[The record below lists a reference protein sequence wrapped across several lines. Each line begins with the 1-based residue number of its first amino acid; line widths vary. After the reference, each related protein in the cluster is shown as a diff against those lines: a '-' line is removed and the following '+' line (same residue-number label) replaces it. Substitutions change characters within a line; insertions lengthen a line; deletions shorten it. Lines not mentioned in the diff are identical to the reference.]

1 MRQPRSLAPP
11 PGQSLLRF
19 MLLLL
24 LIPAAFAAAAH
35 AAESPPFTLVRAFTT
50 LPVHSPT
57 HLGPSGDGSGRLF
70 LAEKSGII
78 RVYHPA
84 RQDTGA
90 IFIDLQPQALD
101 FRPETGLLG
110 LAFHPGFAANGR
122 FFVHYSGESYR
133 TVLSEFRVSRDD
145 PDRADPEERVL
156 LEVPQ
161 PTDSHNGGHIEFGPD
176 GYLYMGIGDGG
187 GPEGEPRYDHGQ
199 DLTTLLGTILRIDVD
214 SVEEGYAIP
223 ADNPFA
229 GNDRGWREEI
239 WAYGLRNP
247 WSFSFDP
254 VSGLIWVGDVGERN
268 REEIDLVERGGN
280 YGWARMEGNLCRDPE
295 GCDDSLIPPVF
306 EYGREEGLAV
316 IGGFVYQG
324 SRWPGLAGRYLFGD
338 FGTRRLWALRR
349 DGEAWSSELLAVADE
364 HILAFGRDAEEELYV
379 LARKAVYRLESAAG
393 RELPPPRLSET
404 GVFSSMRSQ
413 EPASRVMPYEV
424 NAPLWSD
431 GAGKKRYLVLPEE
444 GRIRFRSDGAW
455 EFPDGTVLVKSFYV
469 GELIAETRLLIKR
482 TGYPGWDGY
491 SYKWNADRNE
501 AFLLEVAATGE
512 YSVSSPDGA
521 RTHQHYFPSRGQCG
535 DCHTPAS
542 GYVLGLRTGQMNR
555 DGLIEAWERE
565 GLFDGGLPPPR
576 EWAKWP
582 EPADESLPLERR
594 ARAYLAANCAN
605 CHRPGHGIRAVFDLR
620 FDTPVAETGV
630 LESARLGDLGVQ
642 EARIVER
649 GEPQRSLLYLRML
662 ETGRWRMPP
671 LATALVDTL
680 GARLV
685 GSWIERLGDPTAVEV
700 ALGEQTLPREFALLP
715 PYPNPAN
722 ASLSIPFVLD
732 ASGEV
737 RLELF
742 NLAGQRVEMLW
753 EGVRPAGRHLLRWD
767 SGGRASG
774 VYVVRLTGGGRM
786 QSRKVM
792 LLR

>member
-1 MRQPRSLAPP
+1 
-11 PGQSLLRF
+11 
-19 MLLLL
+19 MLLA
-24 LIPAAFAAAAH
+24 LILASSAAAL
-35 AAESPPFTLVRAFTT
+35 AAESPPFTLVRTLTT
-50 LPVHSPT
+50 LPVDSPVF
-57 HLGPSGDGSGRLF
+57 LAPSGDGSGRLF
-70 LAEKSGII
+70 LAEKSGLI
-78 RVYHPA
+78 RVFDPA

-90 IFIDLQPQALD
+90 VFIDLQPQAVD

-122 FFVHYSGESYR
+122 FFVHYSGESFR
-133 TVLSEFRVSRDD
+133 TVLSEFRVSGDD
-145 PDRADPEERVL
+145 PDRADPEERVI
-156 LEVPQ
+156 LEVSQ

-176 GYLYMGIGDGG
+176 GYLYMGLGDGG
-187 GPEGEPRYDHGQ
+187 GVEGEPRYDHGQ
-199 DLTTLLGTILRIDVD
+199 DLTTLLGAILRIDVD
-214 SVEEGYAIP
+214 AGSEGYGIP

-229 GNDRGWREEI
+229 GNDRGWRGEI

-247 WSFSFDP
+247 WRFSFDP
-254 VSGLIWVGDVGERN
+254 DSGLIWVGDVGEKN

-316 IGGFVYQG
+316 IGGFVYRG
-324 SRWPGLAGRYLFGD
+324 SRWPRLAGLYLFGD
-338 FGTRRLWALRR
+338 FGTRKVWALRP
-349 DGEAWSSELLAVADE
+349 DGEAWRSELLAVADA
-364 HILAFGRDAEEELYV
+364 HVLAFGRDAGGEPLV
-379 LARKAVYRLESAAG
+379 LARNAVYRLESAAG
-393 RELPPPRLSET
+393 RELPPPRLSQT
-404 GVFSSMRSQ
+404 RVFSSMASR
-413 EPASRVMPYEV
+413 EPAAGVWPYEV

-431 GAGKKRYLVLPEE
+431 GAGKRRYLVLPED
-444 GRIRFRSDGAW
+444 GRITFRSDGAW
-455 EFPDGTVLVKSFYV
+455 ELPDGTVLVKSFYV
-469 GELIAETRLLIKR
+469 GERVAETRLLIKR

-491 SYKWNADRNE
+491 SYRWNDDRNE
-501 AFLLEVAATGE
+501 AFLLEVAGTVE
-512 YSVSSPDGA
+512 YPVPSPEGG
-521 RTHQHYFPSRGQCG
+521 RTHSHYFPSRGQCG

-555 DGLIEAWERE
+555 DGLIESWERE
-565 GLFDGGLPPPR
+565 GLFAGELPPPGT
-576 EWAKWP
+576 WARWP
-582 EPADESLPLERR
+582 EPADGSVPIEPR

-605 CHRPGHGIRAVFDLR
+605 CHRPGHGIRSVFDLR
-620 FDTPVAETGV
+620 FDTPLQQTGIF
-630 LESARLGDLGVQ
+630 ESARLGNLGIQ

-685 GSWIERLGDPTAVEV
+685 GGWIERLGDPTAVEV
-700 ALGEQTLPREFALLP
+700 ALGEQALPQEFALLP

-722 ASLSIPFVLD
+722 AALSIPFALA
-732 ASGEV
+732 ASGDA

-742 NLAGQRVEMLW
+742 NLGGQRVETLW
-753 EGVRPAGRHLLRWD
+753 EGVRPAGGHLLRWD
-767 SGGRASG
+767 SGGNASG
-774 VYVVRLTGGGRM
+774 VYLIRLSAGGRM

>member
-1 MRQPRSLAPP
+1 M
-11 PGQSLLRF
+11 
-19 MLLLL
+19 
-24 LIPAAFAAAAH
+24 
-35 AAESPPFTLVRAFTT
+35 
-50 LPVHSPT
+50 
-57 HLGPSGDGSGRLF
+57 
-70 LAEKSGII
+70 
-78 RVYHPA
+78 
-84 RQDTGA
+84 
-90 IFIDLQPQALD
+90 
-101 FRPETGLLG
+101 
-110 LAFHPGFAANGR
+110 
-122 FFVHYSGESYR
+122 
-133 TVLSEFRVSRDD
+133 DD
-145 PDRADPEERVL
+145 PDRADPEERVI
-156 LEVPQ
+156 LEVAQ

-364 HILAFGRDAEEELYV
+364 HILAFGRDAEDELYV
-379 LARKAVYRLESAAG
+379 LARNAVYRLESAAG
-393 RELPPPRLSET
+393 RELPRPRLSET

-413 EPASRVMPYEV
+413 EPASGVMPYEV

-501 AFLLEVAATGE
+501 AFLLEVARTGE
-512 YSVSSPDGA
+512 YRVSSPDGP

-555 DGLIEAWERE
+555 DGLIESWERE
-565 GLFDGGLPPPR
+565 GLFDGELPPPR

-582 EPADESLPLERR
+582 EPADESLPLEPAGPR
-594 ARAYLAANCAN
+594 
-605 CHRPGHGIRAVFDLR
+605 
-620 FDTPVAETGV
+620 
-630 LESARLGDLGVQ
+630 
-642 EARIVER
+642 
-649 GEPQRSLLYLRML
+649 
-662 ETGRWRMPP
+662 
-671 LATALVDTL
+671 
-680 GARLV
+680 
-685 GSWIERLGDPTAVEV
+685 
-700 ALGEQTLPREFALLP
+700 LPRRQLRQLP
-715 PYPNPAN
+715 SPGPRHP
-722 ASLSIPFVLD
+722 
-732 ASGEV
+732 G
-737 RLELF
+737 
-742 NLAGQRVEMLW
+742 
-753 EGVRPAGRHLLRWD
+753 GVRPALRHAGRRDGGARERPARGPRCTGGADRRAGGAAAFPALPAHARNRQVAHAAAGDRPGRHA
-767 SGGRASG
+767 GGAARRQLDRAPRGPDRGRGGPGRAGASAGVRAAAAVSQPCQRNPVDPVRLSMLPGRFGWSCSTWRASG
-774 VYVVRLTGGGRM
+774 SGCCGRG
-786 QSRKVM
+786 
-792 LLR
+792 